1 MKDSGTHFDKSIVDV
16 FLAIPLVELIQVFL
30 SESPEKM
37 LLAKDLKVLSDSC
50 LLDVYNA
57 LNAEKPTKKQQKL
70 IEVFEF
76 YYACKNGAG
85 EE

>member
-1 MKDSGTHFDKSIVDV
+1 
-16 FLAIPLVELIQVFL
+16 
-30 SESPEKM
+30 M